1 MSACRPKLADD
12 PAPIPPIPPDLE
24 TCCGSGCDPCVFD
37 VYEVARDRY
46 LTALS
51 AWQERQSVRRASD

>member
-1 MSACRPKLADD
+1 MSARPKLAGD

-24 TCCGSGCDPCVFD
+24 ACCGSGCDPCVFD

-46 LTALS
+46 LAALA
-51 AWQERQSVRRASD
+51 AWQQRQNVRGASD